1 MFSEISTGC
10 CAVLQLPCHAKQ
22 ARGTYGKTYN
32 KTFST
37 SCRPRLY
44 VHSVNKRIVRQEW
57 KWSKRT
63 AGPFC
68 TKRTVQS
75 QIHNHYMYVFL
86 RARPQWQYG
95 IQVDDPPIVLR
106 DVPRDDGALGRPAVP
121 LRARRRADGESATAA
136 LDRRRLAAKVF
147 SIRSQRLR

>member
-1 MFSEISTGC
+1 
-10 CAVLQLPCHAKQ
+10 
-22 ARGTYGKTYN
+22 
-32 KTFST
+32 
-37 SCRPRLY
+37 
-44 VHSVNKRIVRQEW
+44 
-57 KWSKRT
+57 
-63 AGPFC
+63 
-68 TKRTVQS
+68 
-75 QIHNHYMYVFL
+75 MYVFL
-86 RARPQWQYG
+86 RARPQWQDG